1 MSAGQ
6 DVVKNDKG
14 SFNCKHKSELKAK
27 LTDELEGKLVSSNKE
42 HEVDLEYKP
51 ADLNKNGQKV
61 EIELES
67 KCQPAA
73 RTWSADLEL
82 KAGGFDLG
90 PIVPWTTVSNHF
102 SALNY

>member
-1 MSAGQ
+1 M
-6 DVVKNDKG
+6 
-14 SFNCKHKSELKAK
+14 
-27 LTDELEGKLVSSNKE
+27 TDELEGKLVSSNKE

-90 PIVPWTTVSNHF
+90 PIVPWTTVSNHV
-102 SALNY
+102 SALNYSCHNIPEFIGSFSKLIFNTIAES